1 MPKILCVEDEE
12 DLRQDI
18 VEELEDAG
26 YEVIEASNGQEAL
39 DMILNQGPDMVV
51 SDITMPVMDG
61 YQLVK
66 TLREDHPKFA
76 EMPFIFL
83 SALADREHILEG
95 MSAGSDDYLTKPID
109 FEMLLVKVETR
120 LRQAERM
127 LNKKQ
132 EEQVLLFKAMQ
143 KKLAPKTAKQAPAPD
158 SNMPRIALVGSKCEA
173 QSEFRAIVEAERYNI
188 RMFTS
193 GRSYLRK
200 VKNLKP
206 NITCFSV
213 RTDDFDISEMLARHG
228 KEMGECFLIV
238 PENGVKNLRFML
250 KGDNRQKLNSI
261 IVIPSETA
269 EILEAL
275 TKTKKQKQ
283 EEEGQETEEQEEEG
297 QEAQESQEQEA
308 QEQEAEAL
316 ETEEPKAEEQEQER
330 EVSA

>member
-26 YEVIEASNGQEAL
+26 YEVIEAGNGQDAL
-39 DMILNQGPDMVV
+39 DMILKHSPDMVV

-83 SALADREHILEG
+83 SALANREHILEG

-143 KKLAPKTAKQAPAPD
+143 KKLAPKTAKQPPSPD
-158 SNMPRIALVGSKCEA
+158 SNMPRLALVGSKCEA
-173 QSEFRAIVEAERYNI
+173 QSEFQAIVEAERYNI
-188 RMFTS
+188 RVFTS

-206 NITCFSV
+206 DITCFSV
-213 RTDDFDISEMLARHG
+213 RTDDFDIAQMLARHG
-228 KEMGECFLIV
+228 KEMGQCFLIV

-269 EILEAL
+269 DILEAL
-275 TKTKKQKQ
+275 TKTKQ
-283 EEEGQETEEQEEEG
+283 E
-297 QEAQESQEQEA
+297 
-308 QEQEAEAL
+308 EQEAEEQDSEKPEA
-316 ETEEPKAEEQEQER
+316 EEPEAEEQKK